1 VKGGDE
7 IMGLVLVVGPD
18 GPHLRALQD
27 SGRLGGHELSRCSGS
42 LEAVRIARSRPIDV
56 LLTDPA
62 APIEEGLA
70 LVNEIKA
77 LRPDVRILVLAPAL
91 TDADVIR
98 ALRAHVFACFTEPLD
113 HGEILEMVRSAMDAS
128 DWQDGIEVLSGMP
141 TWLTLRVTCR
151 LLTVDRLTRFMTEWR
166 ADLPSDERDLLMSAF
181 RELLLNAME
190 HGAGFDADKTIQVT
204 AARTARAIVFHFRD
218 PGNGFD
224 PDDLQHA
231 ARTSAPD
238 HVVATTLH
246 RAETGLRP
254 GGFGMLIVRGVVDEL
269 IYNEQGNEVLMIK
282 HTA

>member
-1 VKGGDE
+1 
-7 IMGLVLVVGPD
+7 MGLVLIVGPD
-18 GPHLRALQD
+18 GPHVRALHD
-27 SGRLGGHELSRCSGS
+27 SGRFAGDELSRCGGS
-42 LEAVRIARSRPIDV
+42 SEAVRMVRSRPVDV

-62 APIEEGLA
+62 TPIEEALA
-70 LVNEIKA
+70 LVEEIKA
-77 LRPDVRILVLAPAL
+77 LRSSVRIVVLAPAL
-91 TDADVIR
+91 TDADVVK
-98 ALRAHVFACFTEPLD
+98 ALRAHVFACFTAPFD
-113 HGEILEMVRSAMDAS
+113 QAEIAEITHSAMDAS
-128 DWQDGIEVLSGMP
+128 DWKDGIEVLSGSP
-141 TWLTLRVTCR
+141 TWLTLNVTCG
-151 LLTVDRLTRFMTEWR
+151 LVSVDRLTRFMTEWR
-166 ADLPSDERDLLMSAF
+166 ADLPSAERDLLMSAF

-224 PDDLQHA
+224 PADLRHA
-231 ARTSAPD
+231 AQTSAPE

-282 HTA
+282 HIS

>member
-1 VKGGDE
+1 
-7 IMGLVLVVGPD
+7 MGLVLIVGPD
-18 GPHLRALQD
+18 GPHVRALHD
-27 SGRLGGHELSRCSGS
+27 SGRFAGHELSRCSES
-42 LEAVRIARSRPIDV
+42 SEAVRIVGSRPVDV

-62 APIEEGLA
+62 TPIEEA
-70 LVNEIKA
+70 LVLVEEIKA
-77 LRPDVRILVLAPAL
+77 LRSSVRIVVLAPAL
-91 TDADVIR
+91 TDADVVK
-98 ALRAHVFACFTEPLD
+98 ALRAHVFACFTAPFD
-113 HGEILEMVRSAMDAS
+113 QAEIAEITHSAMDAS
-128 DWQDGIEVLSGMP
+128 DWKDGIEVLSGSP
-141 TWLTLRVTCR
+141 TWLTLNVTCG
-151 LLTVDRLTRFMTEWR
+151 LVSVDRLTRFMTEWR
-166 ADLPSDERDLLMSAF
+166 ADLPSAERDLLMSAF

-224 PDDLQHA
+224 PADLQHA
-231 ARTSAPD
+231 ARTSAPE

-282 HTA
+282 HIS